1 MKLKDRLDQLFRW
14 SEDLIYA
21 VIGFLLI
28 STALFIVISTFK
40 KLAHHLQTFDSTIG
54 IIHVIDGILLTI
66 MVVEILYSI
75 RVSLKSHALCAE
87 PFFIVGLVAAIR
99 RILMISVE
107 SAYLTEK
114 FRMFMIEM
122 TVLGFIILV
131 FVIAIVLLRRNIQ
144 HI

>member
-1 MKLKDRLDQLFRW
+1 M
-14 SEDLIYA
+14 
-21 VIGFLLI
+21 
-28 STALFIVISTFK
+28 
-40 KLAHHLQTFDSTIG
+40 HHLQTFDPTIG

-66 MVVEILYSI
+66 MVIEILYTI

-131 FVIAIVLLRRNIQ
+131 FVIAIVLLRRHKQ